1 MSDQA
6 LPISLDRFKE
16 ALQSLPTQTLQL
28 KEAEIQ
34 NSIAHLNYSNEQLKP
49 YALGHEESMN
59 FQPDQDCIDALKENE
74 IVLVR
79 FRDRIELVRK
89 ELERR
94 GINWPNFQGDK
105 GSRRET
111 ENMNIPPND
120 STNPNKLVTGTGK
133 SNAWE
138 DGTITTGRIVN
149 GDLHRS
155 PLESTKEHQT
165 LDLNIYCEDDES
177 RKIADDQNT
186 ATTEDEVLKNT
197 FSAFLLAAA

>member
-16 ALQSLPTQTLQL
+16 ALQSLPAQALQL
-28 KEAEIQ
+28 KEAELQ

-49 YALGHEESMN
+49 FALGREESMN

-74 IVLVR
+74 IVIVR

-94 GINWPNFQGDK
+94 GINWSNFQADK
-105 GSRRET
+105 ESRRDIED
-111 ENMNIPPND
+111 MNLSPND
-120 STNPNKLVTGTGK
+120 STNPNKLVSGNGK

-149 GDLHRS
+149 GYLYQS
-155 PLESTKEHQT
+155 PLESKKEHQT
-165 LDLNIYCEDDES
+165 LDINNYHEDDEF
-177 RKIADDQNT
+177 RKIANDQK
-186 ATTEDEVLKNT
+186 TESTGDEGIHL
-197 FSAFLLAAA
+197 